1 MKSCR
6 CDMKDKNL
14 KAGDVAISRAG
25 HDAGRVYLIVK
36 IVGED
41 FCLAVDGKI
50 RKLDNPK
57 VKRFKHLDKIDERAD
72 LAESLDKAKITDKA
86 VSAELKNYTKQGR

>member
-1 MKSCR
+1 MTSCR

-14 KAGDVAISRAG
+14 KTGDIAVSRAG
-25 HDAGRVYLIVK
+25 HDEGRVYLIVK

-41 FCLAVDGKI
+41 FCLASDGRL

-57 VKRFKHLDKIDERAD
+57 MKRFKHLYKIDGREDIAK
-72 LAESLDKAKITDKA
+72 LLDEGNITDKA
-86 VSAELKNYTKQGR
+86 VSAELKKYQIQGR